1 MAAEPLKTL
10 FYPFEAEALP
20 LPRKHARVLFLGAE
34 PGLRLPAGFEAALHL
49 VQGFRPHFRTLQASG
64 YAVTPRVEGS
74 GFDMA
79 LVLAGRH
86 RGQNEQR
93 VADAIERVAPG
104 GLVIIAGSK
113 DDGIDSLRKRMA
125 SSDDKLA
132 SMIAGHEPG
141 GVIIERRDG
150 SRDVLPNER
159 LFHPQT
165 AKVPLSGHLSK
176 HHGVVFWLE
185 RTPQAEAFAKSIH
198 DWQNGWPL
206 VDRRF
211 RTAPGMF
218 SFDRIDAGSKL
229 LAANLP
235 DDLKG
240 NVADFCAGWGYL
252 AVEVLQRPQGLT
264 ALDLYEADFEALE
277 AARLN
282 VHGGA
287 IEPRFFWTDL
297 LTEAVERRY
306 DAIVM
311 NPPFHRGRASEPE
324 IGAGMIRA
332 ASKALKPGG
341 RLFMVANR
349 QLPYQQALSAAFASH
364 AEIARDGMFKVFSAR
379 R

>member
-1 MAAEPLKTL
+1 MVAEPLKTL

-20 LPRKHARVLFLGAE
+20 LPRKDARVLFLGAE
-34 PGLRLPAGFEAALHL
+34 PGFRLPAGFDATLHL
-49 VQGFRPHFRTLQASG
+49 AQGFRSHFRALQALG
-64 YAVTPRVEGS
+64 RDVTPRAEGQDY
-74 GFDMA
+74 DMA

-86 RGQNEQR
+86 RGQNEVR
-93 VADAIERVAPG
+93 IAEAVERVARGAP
-104 GLVIIAGSK
+104 VVVAGSK
-113 DDGIDSLRKRMA
+113 DDGVDSLRKRING
-125 SSDDKLA
+125 LA
-132 SMIAGHEPG
+132 
-141 GVIIERRDG
+141 
-150 SRDVLPNER
+150 
-159 LFHPQT
+159 
-165 AKVPLSGHLSK
+165 PLEGHLPK
-176 HHGVVFWLE
+176 HHGVAFWFR
-185 RTPQAEAFAKSIH
+185 RTGTNTAATLRAGNP
-198 DWQNGWPL
+198 DL
-206 VDRRF
+206 VVEGGF
-211 RTAPGMF
+211 KTAPGMF

-252 AVEVLQRPQGLT
+252 AAEVLQRSHGLT

-277 AARLN
+277 ASRLN
-282 VHGGA
+282 VHGA

-297 LTEAVERRY
+297 LTEAVDRRY

-311 NPPFHRGRASEPE
+311 NPPFHSGRAAEPG

-349 QLPYQQALSAAFASH
+349 QLPYEQVLSAAFASH
-364 AEIARDGMFKVFSAR
+364 AEIARDGMFKALSAR